1 MLEKINKPNDI
12 RKIPAE
18 SLPELAEEI
27 REFLIRSLSRTGG
40 HLASNLGIVEL
51 AVALEREF
59 DSSRDRIIYDVGH
72 QCYVHKILTGR
83 RDRFDTLRQYGG
95 LCGFMKP
102 EESIT
107 DPCIT
112 GHASDS
118 VSVRSA
124 WRMHARLKTR
134 NTTLS
139 RSSAT
144 VR

>member
-1 MLEKINKPNDI
+1 MD
-12 RKIPAE
+12 
-18 SLPELAEEI
+18 SV
-27 REFLIRSLSRTGG
+27 SQTGG

-107 DPCIT
+107 DR
-112 GHASDS
+112 ASRDMP
-118 VSVRSA
+118 RTRFRWRLA
-124 WRMHARLKTR
+124 WRMHVRLKTR
-134 NTTLS
+134 STRC
-139 RSSAT
+139 RSHRRRRAD
-144 VR
+144 RRHGL